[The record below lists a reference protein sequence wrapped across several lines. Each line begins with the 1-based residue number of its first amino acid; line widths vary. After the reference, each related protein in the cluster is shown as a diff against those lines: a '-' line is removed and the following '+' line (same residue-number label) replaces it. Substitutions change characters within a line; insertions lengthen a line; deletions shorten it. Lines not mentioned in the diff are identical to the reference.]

1 MSHTDGTLT
10 KEQRPPTGFLS
21 RVKRREPGLRTT
33 CTCLSLWLNLNAG
46 PLAGKYYSWAT
57 IGQRGGYPASSARAI
72 SNLRKPMSERSFH
85 CSRTGALLPRLSL
98 GVLSG
103 FPFFFCPIF
112 LLFLY
117 FSYLGISYFFTLPL
131 FTVLFVILFERVLVE
146 GLLEAYWRHILL
158 LNNSQRAVVSPRQ

>member
-85 CSRTGALLPRLSL
+85 CSRTGALFAPALPGRVEKFPLLLLLALFSFL
-98 GVLSG
+98 FGFYMFYFWNFLFGIG
-103 FPFFFCPIF
+103 FPVSFRFFCSF
-112 LLFLY
+112 D
-117 FSYLGISYFFTLPL
+117 
-131 FTVLFVILFERVLVE
+131 
-146 GLLEAYWRHILL
+146 
-158 LNNSQRAVVSPRQ
+158 

>member
-1 MSHTDGTLT
+1 MSTREEAFAYLLNACESHGRYLDKRT
-10 KEQRPPTGFLS
+10 KTADWISKPSQKARTWI
-21 RVKRREPGLRTT
+21 RTT

-72 SNLRKPMSERSFH
+72 SNLRKPMSERNFH

-98 GVLSG
+98 GVLRG

-117 FSYLGISYFFTLPL
+117 FWLFLFGNFLFLHLATLHCSFRYF
-131 FTVLFVILFERVLVE
+131 V
-146 GLLEAYWRHILL
+146 
-158 LNNSQRAVVSPRQ
+158 